1 MAGKGSK
8 ELDWINNVED
18 TLLQFGQE
26 FTVHKR
32 TCKNISFSADI
43 GGAEHKDY
51 LEVYPKLRKGKCIEK
66 LAR

>member
-18 TLLQFGQE
+18 TLLQE

-43 GGAEHKDY
+43 GWRRTQRLFGFM
-51 LEVYPKLRKGKCIEK
+51 YPILRKGKCIEK

>member
-8 ELDWINNVED
+8 ELDWINNMED

-26 FTVHKR
+26 FSVHKK

-51 LEVYPKLRKGKCIEK
+51 LEVYPILRKGKCIEK
-66 LAR
+66 LGR